1 MDGDNLSYDT
11 APNGVLPADWDKYQQ
26 WQKQQAQ
33 TASNQYSLANIQ
45 QQYADMLRSDYND
58 WKTRFQP
65 YEQQYRQLVDDPDF
79 HNQALGY
86 VDQAANRAYNRAQV
100 TQTFMNRKY
109 GVQLDGTERAAVNR
123 RLGNE
128 RAALQA
134 QGRTNMEQAL
144 DQRSL
149 GMLQNLNNLY
159 TQDRQQALGQLG
171 YLSGLAA
178 NRNAQNQQM
187 QAAARSQQMQTTG
200 GALGTFGTYALMGNP
215 VTGGIMA
222 GLGILGSLF

>member
-1 MDGDNLSYDT
+1 MDGDSLNYDT
-11 APNGVLPADWDKYQQ
+11 PPANVLPADWDKYKQ
-26 WQKQQAQ
+26 WQASQAKN
-33 TASNQYSLANIQ
+33 TAPSLDNIQ
-45 QQYADMLRSDYND
+45 QQYADMLRSDYDD
-58 WKTRFQP
+58 WKKRFQP
-65 YEQQYRQLVDDPDF
+65 YEKQYRQLVDDPDF

-86 VDQAANRAYNRAQV
+86 VDNAANSAFNRANAYQAF
-100 TQTFMNRKY
+100 QNRKY
-109 GVQLDGTERAAVNR
+109 GVQLDGTEKAAVNR

-128 RAALQA
+128 KAALLA

-149 GMLQNLNNLY
+149 GMLGNLNNLY
-159 TQDRQQALGQLG
+159 TQDRAQALGQMG

-187 QAAARSQQMQTTG
+187 NAAARSQQMQTIG
-200 GALGTFGTYALMGNP
+200 GALGTFGTYALMGTP

>member
-1 MDGDNLSYDT
+1 MDGDAISYDT
-11 APNGVLPADWDKYQQ
+11 APANVLPADWDKYKQ
-26 WQKQQAQ
+26 WQASQAKGG
-33 TASNQYSLANIQ
+33 SLSLDNIQ
-45 QQYADMLRSDYND
+45 QQYADMLRSDYDD
-58 WKTRFQP
+58 WKKRFQP

-79 HNQALGY
+79 HNQALSY
-86 VDQAANRAYNRAQV
+86 VDQAANSAFNRANAYQNF
-100 TQTFMNRKY
+100 QNRKY
-109 GVQLDGTERAAVNR
+109 GVQLDGLEKAAVNR

-128 RAALQA
+128 KAALQA

-149 GMLQNLNNLY
+149 GMLQNLNGLY
-159 TQDRQQALGQLG
+159 TQDRAQALGQMG

-187 QAAARSQQMQTTG
+187 NAAARSQQMQTIG
-200 GALGTFGTYALMGNP
+200 GALGTLGTYALMGNP

-222 GLGILGSLF
+222 GMSILGSLF